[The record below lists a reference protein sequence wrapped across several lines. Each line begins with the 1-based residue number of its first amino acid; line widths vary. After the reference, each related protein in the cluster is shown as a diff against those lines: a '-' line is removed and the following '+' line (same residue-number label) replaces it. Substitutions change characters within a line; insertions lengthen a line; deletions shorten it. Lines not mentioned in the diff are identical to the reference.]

1 MDKRS
6 LDDAVDSNHRS
17 PTRLIRNLIAALF
30 PTDVL
35 TKSNA
40 CGGVTKH
47 QALDKDVTAAC
58 TSKCFNCTLS
68 LCNNDYL
75 HTEFVHQRERNKK
88 NRLD

>member
-6 LDDAVDSNHRS
+6 LDDAVDSSRRS

-35 TKSNA
+35 AKSNA
-40 CGGVTKH
+40 CGGGTKH

-58 TSKCFNCTLS
+58 TSKGFNLTLS
-68 LCNNDYL
+68 LS
-75 HTEFVHQRERNKK
+75 
-88 NRLD
+88 